1 MASPSTL
8 VKVWLNDVG
17 FIQPVLIGELRISDH
32 TDAPASFSYESTWLQ
47 HKDAYAID
55 PYLPLVS
62 GHQYP
67 VRGTLAGIFRD
78 SAPDRWG
85 RVLIERRESLNAI
98 KEKRTSKTLF
108 DIDFLLAVQDVSRMG
123 GLQFQD
129 GQGSFIAAAEFAV
142 PPVSQLRELQALA
155 TRIQE
160 VGIESLP
167 EYEQWL
173 AMLMAPGSSLGG
185 ARPKANFQDID
196 DSLWIAKFP
205 AQEDRYDIG
214 KWEYLAHRLANNARI
229 QVPHARVE
237 QLGSQYHTF
246 CVQRFDRL
254 NHQRRMYASAM
265 TMTGKQ
271 DGESGSY
278 LDIAQV
284 LTEHG
289 ARGSIE
295 TDLAQL
301 FRRLVFNVAIGN
313 RDDHLRNH
321 GFLRDDSGWR
331 LAPAFDMNP
340 NPAKREHS
348 LHLGIA
354 TTPENALEAV
364 VSTYEF
370 YRLNEQQAA
379 TILDEVL
386 GAVQTWREEAK
397 SLQIAAAE
405 IKRMESVFMI

>member
-1 MASPSTL
+1 MASASTL
-8 VKVWLNDVG
+8 IRIWLDDIG
-17 FIQPVLIGELRISDH
+17 YMQSLLIGELRISSH
-32 TDAPASFSYESTWLQ
+32 TDAPASFSYDSMWLQ
-47 HKDAYAID
+47 NKDAYAID
-55 PYLPLVS
+55 PYLPLVA

-67 VRGTLAGIFRD
+67 VRGSLAGIFRD

-98 KEKRTSKTLF
+98 KEKRASKTLF
-108 DIDFLLAVQDVSRMG
+108 DIDFLLAVQDASRMG
-123 GLQFQD
+123 GLRFQD
-129 GQGSFIAAAEFAV
+129 DQGNFIAAAEFAV

-185 ARPKANFQDID
+185 ARPKANFQDVD
-196 DSLWIAKFP
+196 GSLWIAKFP

-214 KWEYLAHRLANNARI
+214 KWEYLAHRLANQAGI
-229 QVPHARVE
+229 QVPNARVE
-237 QLGSQYHTF
+237 QLGSQYHSF
-246 CVQRFDRL
+246 CVQRFDRV
-254 NHQRRMYASAM
+254 HHRRRMYASAM

-284 LTEHG
+284 ITEHG
-289 ARGSIE
+289 ARGFIE
-295 TDLAQL
+295 VDLAQL
-301 FRRLVFNVAIGN
+301 FKRLLFNVAIGN

-321 GFLRDDSGWR
+321 GFLREDSGWR

-340 NPAKREHS
+340 NPAKREHT

-354 TTPENALEAV
+354 TPPDNTLEAV

-370 YRLNEQQAA
+370 YRLSEQQAA
-379 TILDEVL
+379 SILDEVL
-386 GAVQTWREEAK
+386 GAVSAWQEEARE
-397 SLQIAAAE
+397 LHITEVE
-405 IKRMESVFMI
+405 IRRMQSVFKI

>member
-1 MASPSTL
+1 MARPSTL
-8 VKVWLNDVG
+8 VKVWLDDIG
-17 FIQPVLIGELRISDH
+17 FIQPVLIGELRISDRNE
-32 TDAPASFSYESTWLQ
+32 APASFSYESTWLQ

-55 PYLPLVS
+55 PYLPLVN

-85 RVLIERRESLNAI
+85 RVLIERRESLSAI
-98 KEKRTSKTLF
+98 KENRTSKTLF
-108 DIDFLLAVQDVSRMG
+108 DIDFLLAVQDTSRMG
-123 GLQFQD
+123 GLQFQNN
-129 GQGSFIAAAEFAV
+129 QGHFIAAAEFAV

-160 VGIESLP
+160 VGIEFLP

-185 ARPKANFQDID
+185 ARPKANFQNID
-196 DSLWIAKFP
+196 GSLWIAKFP

-214 KWEYLAHRLANNARI
+214 KWEYLAHHLAKKAGIHVPNA
-229 QVPHARVE
+229 QVE
-237 QLGSQYHTF
+237 QLNSHYHTF

-254 NHQRRMYASAM
+254 NHRRRMYASAM

-289 ARGSIE
+289 SRGFIE

-301 FRRLVFNVAIGN
+301 FRRLLFNVTIGN

-331 LAPAFDMNP
+331 LAPAFDVNP

-364 VSTYEF
+364 ISTYEF

-379 TILDEVL
+379 IILDEVL

-397 SLQIAAAE
+397 SLQITAAE
-405 IKRMESVFMI
+405 IKRMESVFKI

>member
-1 MASPSTL
+1 MARPSTL
-8 VKVWLNDVG
+8 VKVWLDDIG

-98 KEKRTSKTLF
+98 KEKRSSKTLF
-108 DIDFLLAVQDVSRMG
+108 DIDFLLAVQDTSRMG
-123 GLQFQD
+123 GLKFQNE
-129 GQGSFIAAAEFAV
+129 QGDFIAAAEFAV

-160 VGIESLP
+160 VGIEFLP

-214 KWEYLAHRLANNARI
+214 KWEYLAHRLANNAGI

-254 NHQRRMYASAM
+254 NHRRRMYASAM

-278 LDIAQV
+278 LDIAQA

-289 ARGSIE
+289 ARGFIE

-321 GFLRDDSGWR
+321 GFLRGDSGWR
-331 LAPAFDMNP
+331 LAPAFDVNP

-348 LHLGIA
+348 LHLGVA
-354 TTPENALEAV
+354 TTPENALEEV

-379 TILDEVL
+379 IILDEVL

-405 IKRMESVFMI
+405 IKRMESVFKI